1 MVRLKVEDSRKGGKV
16 FFFCSLRLCVRILKN
31 DRDLYIGKLFMKIIR
46 IKNVSGR
53 KVFFV
58 MTFIAV
64 VLLVISSFYPESD
77 VEAKSDNYL
86 TIPESFSSLAESVSP
101 AVVNIRTVKTIK
113 GGGRVFRHFSRS
125 PFGKNDPMYDF
136 FEKFFG
142 EEPLRDFKQRS
153 LGSGFIIDKD
163 GYIVTNNH
171 VVENADKIKVK
182 LKNGNE
188 FDAMIVGKDSNTDLA
203 LIKIKSRQNLH
214 IVRFGDSDSL
224 KVGQWVMA
232 IGSPFGLEHTV
243 TAGIISAK
251 GRVIGSGPYDDFI
264 QTDASINPGNSGG
277 PLVNMKGEVVGI
289 NTAIIAGGQ
298 GIGFAIPINL
308 AKGVIE
314 QLRQSGEVTRG
325 WLGVAI
331 QDLSEELAEYYGIKD
346 KNGVFVF
353 EVFPGDPAD
362 EAGIKPNDIIL
373 EVNNK
378 KVKTGRALTT
388 MIANTGVGELVKI
401 KLLRNGSEKTVGV
414 KIVKR
419 DASKVYTDK
428 SKKGQGDELGIRVSK
443 ITPEIARQF
452 NITSEAKGVMVVA
465 IRPNSKASEAGLTA
479 GDIIKEI
486 NRTGITTA
494 DEYHNRIK
502 KIKKGKSIEMLIK
515 RINAGFIV
523 IKMTK

>member
-1 MVRLKVEDSRKGGKV
+1 
-16 FFFCSLRLCVRILKN
+16 
-31 DRDLYIGKLFMKIIR
+31 MKIIR
-46 IKNVSGR
+46 TKNILR
-53 KVFFV
+53 TKAFF
-58 MTFIAV
+58 AV
-64 VLLVISSFYPESD
+64 IFMVAALFLFSDFYSSQI
-77 VEAKSDNYL
+77 VWAKSDNYL
-86 TIPESFSSLAESVSP
+86 TRHESFSSLAESVSP

-113 GGGRVFRHFSRS
+113 GGSRVFRHFSRS
-125 PFGKNDPMYDF
+125 PFGKDDPMNDF

-142 EEPLRDFKQRS
+142 EQSPRDFKKRS
-153 LGSGFIIDKD
+153 LGSGFIIDKN

-182 LKNGNE
+182 LKNGKE
-188 FDAMIVGKDSNTDLA
+188 FDATIVGRDPNTDLA
-203 LIKIKSRQNLH
+203 LIKIKSRQNLRSA
-214 IVRFGDSDSL
+214 RFGNSDLL

-243 TAGIISAK
+243 TAGIVSAK

-308 AKGVIE
+308 VKRVIE
-314 QLRQSGEVTRG
+314 QLKQSGEVTRG

-346 KNGVFVF
+346 KNGVFVV

-378 KVKTGRALTT
+378 KVKTGRDLTT
-388 MIANTGVGELVKI
+388 TIANTGVGESVRI
-401 KLLRNGSEKTVGV
+401 KLLRNGIKKTVKV
-414 KIVKR
+414 KIAKR
-419 DASKVYTDK
+419 QDSKVYADK
-428 SKKGQGDELGIRVSK
+428 SKKGHGDELGIRVSK
-443 ITPEIARQF
+443 ITPEIARRF
-452 NITSEAKGVMVVA
+452 NITSETKGVMVVT
-465 IRPNSKASEAGLTA
+465 IIPNSKASEAGLKA

-486 NRTGITTA
+486 NRTGINTA
-494 DEYHNRIK
+494 DEYHNQIK

-523 IKMTK
+523 IKTTK